1 MPGGVLEYENVKQ
14 DVMKY
19 EWEKFF
25 VQNTWSVPKVLKYN
39 GVE

>member
-19 EWEKFF
+19 EWENFCIKH
-25 VQNTWSVPKVLKYN
+25 VVCTKSIEV
-39 GVE
+39 